1 MVKWI
6 MADERLIQFLK
17 DGKDWEKKAT
27 SIPGV
32 FLLRMPTFKSRPASV
47 VVEVNPV
54 DTSGSPT
61 KKRGII
67 IRSSS
72 ELEQIRNILTN
83 AKLEQLAKS
92 VGEVN
97 PDTRATTKNP
107 SSDVFEI

>member
-1 MVKWI
+1 MV
-6 MADERLIQFLK
+6 DERLTQFLSQ
-17 DGKDWEKKAT
+17 GNDWERKVT

-32 FLLRMPTFKSRPASV
+32 FLLKLPTFKSRPESIV
-47 VVEVNPV
+47 IEVNPI

-83 AKLEQLAKS
+83 VKLEQLAKS
-92 VGEVN
+92 IDEVN
-97 PDTRATTKNP
+97 PEVKTSAAKD
-107 SSDVFEI
+107 SSDIFQI

>member
-1 MVKWI
+1 MV
-6 MADERLIQFLK
+6 DERLSQFLK
-17 DGKDWEKKAT
+17 QGNDWERKVT

-32 FLLRMPTFKSRPASV
+32 FLLKLPTFKSRPESIV
-47 VVEVNPV
+47 IEVNPV

-83 AKLEQLAKS
+83 VKLEQLAKS
-92 VGEVN
+92 IDEVN
-97 PDTRATTKNP
+97 PEVKTATAKD
-107 SSDVFEI
+107 SSDIFQI

>member
-1 MVKWI
+1 MV
-6 MADERLIQFLK
+6 DERLAQFLSQ
-17 DGKDWEKKAT
+17 GNDWERKVT

-32 FLLRMPTFKSRPASV
+32 FLLKLPTFKSRPESIV
-47 VVEVNPV
+47 IEVNPV

-83 AKLEQLAKS
+83 VKLEQLAKS
-92 VGEVN
+92 IDEVN
-97 PDTRATTKNP
+97 PEVKTSAAKD
-107 SSDVFEI
+107 SSDVFQI

>member
-1 MVKWI
+1 MV
-6 MADERLIQFLK
+6 DERLTQFLSQ
-17 DGKDWEKKAT
+17 GNDWERKVT

-32 FLLRMPTFKSRPASV
+32 FLLKLPTFKSRPESIV
-47 VVEVNPV
+47 IEVNPI

-83 AKLEQLAKS
+83 VKLEILAKS
-92 VGEVN
+92 IDEVN
-97 PDTRATTKNP
+97 PEVKTSTAKD
-107 SSDVFEI
+107 SSDIFQI

>member
-1 MVKWI
+1 
-6 MADERLIQFLK
+6 MADERLMQFLK

-32 FLLRMPTFKSRPASV
+32 FLLRMPTFKSRPPSI

-92 VGEVN
+92 VDEVN
-97 PDTRATTKNP
+97 PEAKAATKNL

>member
-1 MVKWI
+1 MV
-6 MADERLIQFLK
+6 DERLTQFLSQ
-17 DGKDWEKKAT
+17 GNDWERKVT

-32 FLLRMPTFKSRPASV
+32 FLLKLPTFKSRPESIV
-47 VVEVNPV
+47 IEVNPI

-83 AKLEQLAKS
+83 IKLEQLAKS
-92 VGEVN
+92 IDEVN
-97 PDTRATTKNP
+97 PEVKTSTAKD
-107 SSDVFEI
+107 SSDIFQI

>member
-1 MVKWI
+1 MV
-6 MADERLIQFLK
+6 DERLTQFLK
-17 DGKDWEKKAT
+17 QGNDWERKVT

-32 FLLRMPTFKSRPASV
+32 FLLKLPTFKSRAESIV
-47 VVEVNPV
+47 IEVNPV

-92 VGEVN
+92 IDEVN
-97 PDTRATTKNP
+97 PEVKTATAKD
-107 SSDVFEI
+107 SSDIFQI

>member
-1 MVKWI
+1 
-6 MADERLIQFLK
+6 MADERLIQFLN

-32 FLLRMPTFKSRPASV
+32 FLLRMPTFKSRPPSI

-83 AKLEQLAKS
+83 VKLEQLTKS
-92 VGEVN
+92 VDEVN
-97 PDTRATTKNP
+97 PESKVGTKNH

>member
-1 MVKWI
+1 
-6 MADERLIQFLK
+6 MADERLIQFLN

-32 FLLRMPTFKSRPASV
+32 FLLRMPAFKSRPPSI

-54 DTSGSPT
+54 DISGSPT

-83 AKLEQLAKS
+83 AKLEQLSKS
-92 VGEVN
+92 VDEVN
-97 PDTRATTKNP
+97 PESKVGTKNP

>member
-1 MVKWI
+1 MV
-6 MADERLIQFLK
+6 DERLAQFLSQ
-17 DGKDWEKKAT
+17 GNDWERKVT

-32 FLLRMPTFKSRPASV
+32 FLLKLPTFKSRPESIV
-47 VVEVNPV
+47 IEVNPV

-83 AKLEQLAKS
+83 VKLEQLAKS
-92 VGEVN
+92 IDEVN
-97 PDTRATTKNP
+97 PEVKTSVAKD
-107 SSDVFEI
+107 SSDVFQI

>member
-1 MVKWI
+1 
-6 MADERLIQFLK
+6 MADERLIQFLN

-32 FLLRMPTFKSRPASV
+32 FLLRMPTFKSRPPSI

-83 AKLEQLAKS
+83 AKLEHLTKS
-92 VGEVN
+92 VDEVN
-97 PDTRATTKNP
+97 PESKVGTKSP

>member
-1 MVKWI
+1 MV
-6 MADERLIQFLK
+6 DERLTQFLSQ
-17 DGKDWEKKAT
+17 GNDWERKVT

-32 FLLRMPTFKSRPASV
+32 FLLKLPTFKSRPESIV
-47 VVEVNPV
+47 IEVNPI

-83 AKLEQLAKS
+83 VKLEQLAKS
-92 VGEVN
+92 IDEVN
-97 PDTRATTKNP
+97 PEVKTSTAKD
-107 SSDVFEI
+107 SSDIFQI

>member
-1 MVKWI
+1 MV
-6 MADERLIQFLK
+6 DERLTQFLSQ
-17 DGKDWEKKAT
+17 GNDWERKVT

-32 FLLRMPTFKSRPASV
+32 FLLKLPTFKSRPESIV
-47 VVEVNPV
+47 IEVNPI

-83 AKLEQLAKS
+83 VKLEQLAKS
-92 VGEVN
+92 IDEVN
-97 PDTRATTKNP
+97 PEVKTSAA
-107 SSDVFEI
+107 

>member
-1 MVKWI
+1 MV
-6 MADERLIQFLK
+6 DERLTQFLSQ
-17 DGKDWEKKAT
+17 GNDWERKVT

-32 FLLRMPTFKSRPASV
+32 FLLKLPTFKSRPESIV
-47 VVEVNPV
+47 IEVNPI

-83 AKLEQLAKS
+83 VKLEQLAKS
-92 VGEVN
+92 IDEVN
-97 PDTRATTKNP
+97 PEVTTSAAKD
-107 SSDVFEI
+107 SSDIFQI

>member
-1 MVKWI
+1 MV
-6 MADERLIQFLK
+6 DERLSQFLK
-17 DGKDWEKKAT
+17 QGNDWERKVT

-32 FLLRMPTFKSRPASV
+32 FLLKLPTFKSRPESIV
-47 VVEVNPV
+47 IEVNPV

-83 AKLEQLAKS
+83 VKLEQLSKS
-92 VGEVN
+92 IDEVN
-97 PDTRATTKNP
+97 PEVKTATAKD
-107 SSDVFEI
+107 SADIFQI

>member
-1 MVKWI
+1 
-6 MADERLIQFLK
+6 MADERLIQFLN

-32 FLLRMPTFKSRPASV
+32 FLLRMPTFKSRPPSV
-47 VVEVNPV
+47 VIEVNPV

-67 IRSSS
+67 IRSSA

-83 AKLEQLAKS
+83 AKLEQLTKS
-92 VGEVN
+92 VDEVN
-97 PDTRATTKNP
+97 PESKAATKNQ

>member
-1 MVKWI
+1 MV
-6 MADERLIQFLK
+6 DERLVQFLSQ
-17 DGKDWEKKAT
+17 GNDWERKVT

-32 FLLRMPTFKSRPASV
+32 FLLKLPTFKSRPESIV
-47 VVEVNPV
+47 IEVNPV

-83 AKLEQLAKS
+83 VKLEQLAKS
-92 VGEVN
+92 IDEVN
-97 PDTRATTKNP
+97 PEVKTSAAKD
-107 SSDVFEI
+107 SSDVFQI